1 MTTNEQPIATFFY
14 RVDLVVPHPDY
25 EGQDHQNDIA
35 LMKLSR
41 KVDLDVNHIQPI
53 CIGSEDFYQKTIF
66 DHLHHYA
73 GWVAGWGSLRE
84 GGGSTAILQVG
95 DRRTWSV
102 DGWGSR
108 RDEDEGSTTILW
120 LGVGF

>member
-1 MTTNEQPIATFFY
+1 MI
-14 RVDLVVPHPDY
+14 PHADY
-25 EGQDHQNDIA
+25 EGQDHRNDIA

-41 KVDLDVNHIQPI
+41 KVDFDEDHIQPI
-53 CIGSEDFYQKTIF
+53 CLGSEEFYQETIF

-95 DRRTWSV
+95 V
-102 DGWGSR
+102 FLCVIEVMVGKG
-108 RDEDEGSTTILW
+108 W
-120 LGVGF
+120 LGVAG

>member
-1 MTTNEQPIATFFY
+1 MI
-14 RVDLVVPHPDY
+14 PHADY
-25 EGQDHQNDIA
+25 EGQDHRNDIA

-41 KVDLDVNHIQPI
+41 KVDFDEDHIQHI
-53 CIGSEDFYQKTIF
+53 CLGSEEFYQETIF

-95 DRRTWSV
+95 VFSCV
-102 DGWGSR
+102 IEVMVGKG
-108 RDEDEGSTTILW
+108 W
-120 LGVGF
+120 LGVAEWCII